1 MENLYKELRSFFAN
15 DIDVNDLFDSEAI
28 IWIDWREDDEDVVN
42 YFNDMMDEPID
53 IKTVSNGKAYGDDIL
68 LQKGDKELQIPYGD
82 EQDRDVTI
90 KYFNDF
96 VQPDYEVRWFA
107 ESLGNDTLGFTV
119 LSARNIAKQIGCS
132 TQPIYWCY
140 KNMDDLKAEI
150 CKKALPFLQS
160 VVLSYSKTGNT
171 LLDLG
176 LGYVRMAYT
185 EPALFKAFYMDN
197 VTNVKLTDIFP
208 ESERVVEIM
217 KNSEECKNLSDEE
230 LKNDIAK
237 GWMLAHGIASL
248 VAVGMLVYDED
259 KILEILK

>member
-1 MENLYKELRSFFAN
+1 MPKSITITQEIIIETAFEMVRKE
-15 DIDVNDLFDSEAI
+15 
-28 IWIDWREDDEDVVN
+28 
-42 YFNDMMDEPID
+42 
-53 IKTVSNGKAYGDDIL
+53 
-68 LQKGDKELQIPYGD
+68 
-82 EQDRDVTI
+82 
-90 KYFNDF
+90 
-96 VQPDYEVRWFA
+96 
-107 ESLGNDTLGFTV
+107 GFGV

-132 TQPIYWCY
+132 TQPIYCCY
-140 KNMDDLKAEI
+140 KNMEDLKAEI
-150 CKKALPFLQS
+150 CKKALAFLQN
-160 VVLSYSKTGNT
+160 VMLSYSKIGNT

-176 LGYVRMAYT
+176 LGYVRMAHT
-185 EPALFKAFYMDN
+185 EPSLFKAFYMDN

-217 KNSEECKNLSDEE
+217 KNSEECQDISDQE

>member
-1 MENLYKELRSFFAN
+1 MPKSTTITQEIIIETAFEMVRKE
-15 DIDVNDLFDSEAI
+15 
-28 IWIDWREDDEDVVN
+28 
-42 YFNDMMDEPID
+42 
-53 IKTVSNGKAYGDDIL
+53 
-68 LQKGDKELQIPYGD
+68 
-82 EQDRDVTI
+82 
-90 KYFNDF
+90 
-96 VQPDYEVRWFA
+96 
-107 ESLGNDTLGFTV
+107 GFGV

-132 TQPIYWCY
+132 TQPIYCCY
-140 KNMDDLKAEI
+140 KNMEDLKAEI
-150 CKKALPFLQS
+150 CKKALAFLQN
-160 VVLSYSKTGNT
+160 VMLSYSKTGNT

-176 LGYVRMAYT
+176 LGYVQMAYT
-185 EPALFKAFYMDN
+185 ESALFKAFYRDN

-217 KNSEECKNLSDEE
+217 KNSEECQNISDEE

>member
-1 MENLYKELRSFFAN
+1 MPKSTTITQEIIIETAFEMVRKE
-15 DIDVNDLFDSEAI
+15 
-28 IWIDWREDDEDVVN
+28 
-42 YFNDMMDEPID
+42 
-53 IKTVSNGKAYGDDIL
+53 
-68 LQKGDKELQIPYGD
+68 
-82 EQDRDVTI
+82 
-90 KYFNDF
+90 
-96 VQPDYEVRWFA
+96 
-107 ESLGNDTLGFTV
+107 GFTI

-197 VTNVKLTDIFP
+197 DIFP